1 MRWLHRI
8 VAVASTATAL
18 LLLGL
23 ASPAQAEGE
32 SVTGTLRVIQ
42 TNEFVS
48 GVTVTVTGQDGTEVG
63 KATSNANGQW
73 SVDLPGP
80 GAYKVE
86 LDKSSLPDGI
96 ELAAGIK
103 NPQQVQIL
111 PGRFRGVIFQLSN
124 GGAEDTGPSTLDRIL
139 QLGVDGLRLG
149 LIIAI
154 AAIGLSLIFGTT
166 GLTNFA
172 HGELVTAG
180 AFIALW
186 CNVTL
191 GLPLIPAALLAI
203 VGGLI
208 VGALNDLAVWR
219 PLRRRRSGLIA
230 QLVVSIGLG
239 LALRYL
245 LLLLVGGDTQSY
257 RVGAQTA
264 ISIGK
269 ISVTPRDLI
278 AMAICLV
285 VLVGVAVML
294 QLTRV
299 GKAMRAVADNRDL
312 AASSGI
318 NVERVILFV
327 WMLGGGLA
335 GLGGVI
341 LGWTV
346 NLRYDMGFNLLLLM
360 FAGVTLGG
368 LGTAYGALLG
378 SVVIGVFIQISSM
391 VLPGDL
397 KNAGALLVLILV
409 LLVRPSG
416 ILGARQRIG

>member
-1 MRWLHRI
+1 M
-8 VAVASTATAL
+8 VAVGGAAAAL
-18 LLLGL
+18 LLIGL
-23 ASPAQAEGE
+23 ASPAHADGE

-42 TNEFVS
+42 TNEFVPD
-48 GVTVTVTGQDGTEVG
+48 VTIKVTAQDGTEVG
-63 KATSNANGQW
+63 QATSNANGQW

-80 GAYKVE
+80 GTYKVE

-96 ELAAGIK
+96 ELASGIR
-103 NPQQVQIL
+103 NPQEVRIL

-124 GGAEDTGPSTLDRIL
+124 GASEDTGPSQLDRIM
-139 QLGVDGLRLG
+139 QLSVDGLRLG

-154 AAIGLSLIFGTT
+154 AAVGLSLIFGTT

-172 HGELVTAG
+172 HGELVTIG

-186 CNVTL
+186 FNVTV
-191 GLPLIPAALLAI
+191 GLPLVLAAVMAIIGGLAI
-203 VGGLI
+203 
-208 VGALNDLAVWR
+208 GALNDLGIWR
-219 PLRRRRSGLIA
+219 PLRKRRSGLIA
-230 QLVVSIGLG
+230 QLVVSIGVG

-245 LLLLVGGDTQSY
+245 LLLFVGGDTQSY
-257 RVGAQTA
+257 HVAAQTA
-264 ISIGK
+264 IDIGN

-278 AMAICLV
+278 AMTICLV
-285 VLVGVAVML
+285 VLVGVALML
-294 QLTRV
+294 QLTRI

-318 NVERVILFV
+318 NVERVILVV
-327 WMLGGGLA
+327 WMLGGALA

-378 SVVIGVFIQISSM
+378 SVVIGIFIQISSM